1 MMGRTPARSW
11 WLVSLAVIGV
21 SLASCGEK
29 SNEHAASSGGASS
42 VAASPAAESQTR
54 SEPFTPSRDTPEH
67 AAKTIRELARTTM
80 DPMFI
85 AEYID
90 PSQKWSG
97 REGGDMTG
105 GAPALVGPALVYFAR
120 VHDLRVA
127 AIERFGDEAGPAVDQ
142 AADFFQVEVLGNG
155 IKEMFG
161 AARLEQVN
169 QIGPLAYVAPLDET
183 GEQVGMS
190 IVVKENQGEWL
201 WVLHET
207 RKNLAWDRELIA
219 TLSAFMAKPLESAPL
234 FAREFEII
242 TQDIR
247 DGRVGSLSELTE
259 RIRAVPAKIG

>member
-1 MMGRTPARSW
+1 MIERTRGRSW
-11 WLVSLAVIGV
+11 WLISLAAASV
-21 SLASCGEK
+21 SLASCGERAD
-29 SNEHAASSGGASS
+29 EGDGASAGAQP
-42 VAASPAAESQTR
+42 AAAAQQSPA
-54 SEPFTPSRDTPEH
+54 PFSPSRDTPEN
-67 AAKTIRELARTTM
+67 AAKSIRELARTTM
-80 DPMFI
+80 DPAFI

-90 PSQKWSG
+90 PSQKWSNF
-97 REGGDMTG
+97 EGGDMTG

-120 VHDLRVA
+120 VHDLRAA
-127 AIERFGDEAGPAVDQ
+127 AIERFGDDAGPAVDQ
-142 AADFFQVEVLGNG
+142 AADFFQVDVLGNG

-219 TLSAFMAKPLESAPL
+219 TLSAFMTKPLESAPL

-242 TQDIR
+242 AQDIR
-247 DGRVGSLSELTE
+247 DGKIGTLSELTE
-259 RIRAVPAKIG
+259 RIRAVPAKVG